1 MFSIDTLRVHAA
13 AVAVAVIRSKGEP
26 CLAMG
31 PGPRASHAGI
41 QQLHIPDSLAQ
52 QFKDFNQAVL
62 SCENELTADPGGM
75 CADEFLAWVV
85 LGTCA
90 NDAQAWARVLRKTLR
105 SIWSTGIHRLVA
117 NLRQCIPADWQGW
130 AVRNRDTEKI
140 LARMCHN
147 PKLDELFLC
156 STALKNGQAIFD
168 TGCAKIG
175 CEPLSTKENTE
186 IAELQDEAKL
196 VLAAR
201 AASTTALIRLPEA
214 TTPKSKSGYVREC
227 KRLIKSLCI
236 SLPAAVLNALE
247 EAASD

>member
-1 MFSIDTLRVHAA
+1 M
-13 AVAVAVIRSKGEP
+13 
-26 CLAMG
+26 
-31 PGPRASHAGI
+31 
-41 QQLHIPDSLAQ
+41 
-52 QFKDFNQAVL
+52 
-62 SCENELTADPGGM
+62 
-75 CADEFLAWVV
+75 
-85 LGTCA
+85 
-90 NDAQAWARVLRKTLR
+90 
-105 SIWSTGIHRLVA
+105 
-117 NLRQCIPADWQGW
+117 
-130 AVRNRDTEKI
+130 NRDTEKI